1 MEEGNAMKWVTR
13 ENTRIDRVSCSW
25 LILGFADPDAEILY
39 VPTDQVMAVAERE
52 NAIPF
57 DVPNVEMGHHDDKC
71 SFDAILEKYGPKDP
85 ALERVAKIVR
95 GADTPNKDLTP
106 ESRGLDALANG
117 FKRMMQAG
125 GYDDRESIRR
135 QWRMYNAFYLF
146 CGGDPAKAPEPK

>member
-1 MEEGNAMKWVTR
+1 MKWVTR
-13 ENTRIDRVSCSW
+13 ENTRVDRVSSSW

-39 VPTDQVMAVAERE
+39 VPTDQVMVVAERE
-52 NAIPF
+52 KAIPF
-57 DVPNVEMGHHDDKC
+57 DVPDVEMGHHDDKC
-71 SFDAILEKYGPKDP
+71 AFDAILEKYGPNDP
-85 ALERVAKIVR
+85 ALERVAMIVR

-117 FKRMMQAG
+117 FKKMMQAG

-135 QWRMYNAFYLF
+135 QWRMYNAFYLC